1 MITIFITNNQIYIVP
16 LILGW
21 LISFLNVIAG
31 SIIIYKAFQTPGRG
45 FFNTVLLSMVV
56 RMFTIAGLVFIL
68 SYFLKIDKISF
79 AVILFFFY
87 FLFLILEIN
96 FLSSNSNRKQ
106 I

>member
-1 MITIFITNNQIYIVP
+1 
-16 LILGW
+16 LLGW

-31 SIIIYKAFQTPGRG
+31 SIIIFKAFQSPGRG

-56 RMFTIAGLVFIL
+56 RMFMIAGIVFIL
-68 SYFLKIDKISF
+68 AYFFKIDKIIF

-96 FLSSNSNRKQ
+96 FLSSNSNKKQ
-106 I
+106 INN